1 MLYCFGMLNKGLLFL
16 FFFFCQRGIRVFFF
30 GRIKVHDL
38 YSVPPFLSESKIL
51 NILLLVSPFG
61 LV

>member
-16 FFFFCQRGIRVFFF
+16 FFFFCQRGIV
-30 GRIKVHDL
+30 IHQVHDL